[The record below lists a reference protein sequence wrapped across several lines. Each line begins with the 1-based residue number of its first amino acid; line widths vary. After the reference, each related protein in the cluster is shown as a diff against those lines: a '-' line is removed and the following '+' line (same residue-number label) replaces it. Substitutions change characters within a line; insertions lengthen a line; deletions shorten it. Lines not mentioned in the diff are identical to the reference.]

1 MHTEVASCP
10 GIPATKAHAKPCP
23 GIHSKSTAR
32 YTSFVSPGCKFCD
45 IYCLYAVKV
54 VNKPSFIQVALT
66 LSSLFNC
73 IYTIKVPSIS
83 WRWKTSFFLMPKK
96 LKNWLCFFYPLKHGS
111 WSVKL
116 GLISGQTCHWT
127 FCQNSLLAFNLY
139 INLYSCSEQ
148 VGNKNVGDTF
158 TKETSCRECSYFQ
171 HRFSQLMKLPTDTQ
185 LKTFQNWYPNFTLLF
200 FFLLWPICTQF
211 GAFYISV
218 NVNNSD

>member
-1 MHTEVASCP
+1 MENFIFLDAQKVEKLALLFL
-10 GIPATKAHAKPCP
+10 PAQT
-23 GIHSKSTAR
+23 
-32 YTSFVSPGCKFCD
+32 
-45 IYCLYAVKV
+45 
-54 VNKPSFIQVALT
+54 
-66 LSSLFNC
+66 
-73 IYTIKVPSIS
+73 
-83 WRWKTSFFLMPKK
+83 WKLICQT
-96 LKNWLCFFYPLKHGS
+96 
-111 WSVKL
+111 L